1 MTSLLTAAAAAYF
14 LLTPAHCQTP
24 LACAIEHVESR
35 GNTWAVSAVG
45 ARGLRQVMPH
55 VARVPAWLLHVPVI
69 GRAEGDRVL
78 GRWMVRCGGL
88 RWGAATGSKTKARH
102 ERRAL
107 VDGVSQ
113 TRRKTAD
120 RRMTPRR
127 SAVKARH
134 PANDQLRCAL
144 RAYACGNRA
153 LRDARACG
161 RYADAVMAARGGTD
175 ADD

>member
-1 MTSLLTAAAAAYF
+1 MTSLLTAAAAAYL
-14 LLTPAHCQTP
+14 LLTPAPCQTP

-35 GNTWAVSAVG
+35 GNTWAVSPVG

-78 GRWMVRCGGL
+78 SRWLARCGG
-88 RWGAATGSKTKARH
+88 RT
-102 ERRAL
+102 
-107 VDGVSQ
+107 
-113 TRRKTAD
+113 
-120 RRMTPRR
+120 
-127 SAVKARH
+127 
-134 PANDQLRCAL
+134 RCAL

-161 RYADAVMAARGGTD
+161 RYADAVLAARGGTD
-175 ADD
+175 AK